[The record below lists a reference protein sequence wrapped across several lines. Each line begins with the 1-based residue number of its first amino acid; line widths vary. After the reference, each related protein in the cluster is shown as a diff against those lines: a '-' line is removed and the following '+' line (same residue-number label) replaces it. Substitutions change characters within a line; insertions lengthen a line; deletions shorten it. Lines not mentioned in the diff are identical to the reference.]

1 MEINQSTEYNRSNKF
16 YLSQSEDFSL
26 GNSPSDNSE
35 ELLQRS
41 MVCSTVLH
49 YYVRI
54 KNIKEIGNILLQG
67 YRKNQIRGFPGGSV
81 VKNPTASAG
90 DTGLISDPGRSHMLQ
105 SN

>member
-26 GNSPSDNSE
+26 GNSPSDNSK

-49 YYVRI
+49 YYV
-54 KNIKEIGNILLQG
+54 KEIGNILLQG
-67 YRKNQIRGFPGGSV
+67 YRKKQIRGFPGGSV